1 MFESLGEKFDG
12 LWRKLQ
18 GQGRVSERNI
28 EEALRDVR
36 LALLEADVNVGVVR
50 DFVEAVKKDALGQE
64 VLRSLTPEQHFIRL
78 IHRELQRLLG
88 EKPTTI
94 ELGGAT
100 PVVVMM
106 VGLNGA
112 GKTTTTA
119 KLALHLR
126 DQRGRRPYLVPADVY
141 RPAAIEQLQT
151 LGQKIDVPVHAVS
164 PGTDPVGIARS
175 SVAAARMQGADTVLI
190 DTAGRQTVDDELMGE
205 LERMRAAVEPRQILL
220 VADAMTGQDAVA
232 TAQGFLA
239 RLPLSGVILTKIE
252 GDARGGAAL
261 SLRAVTG
268 KPIVFAG
275 TGEKLDALEAF
286 HPDRIASRILGMG
299 DMLSLIERAE
309 KAYDKSQAEALQ
321 KKLKKN
327 EFDLEDFR
335 DQLRTVRKM
344 GSVTELLGMIP
355 GVKKL
360 FRGADLGDAEGELKR
375 VEAIIDS
382 MTREERRNIH
392 ILNANRRKRIAAG
405 SGTSVSEVNKLLKQ
419 FTQTK
424 KVLKKLG
431 SGQMMQGG
439 IPAGF
444 GRERGKTSAW

>member
-1 MFESLGEKFDG
+1 MFESLGEKFEG

-18 GQGRVSERNI
+18 GQGRISERNI
-28 EEALRDVR
+28 EDALRDVR

-50 DFVEAVKKDALGQE
+50 DFVEAVRKDALGQE
-64 VLRSLTPEQHFIRL
+64 VLRSLSPEQHFIKL
-78 IHRELQRLLG
+78 VHRELQRLLG
-88 EKPTTI
+88 EKPTPLD
-94 ELGGAT
+94 LGGPS
-100 PVVVMM
+100 PVVVML
-106 VGLNGA
+106 VGLNGS
-112 GKTTTTA
+112 GKTTTAA
-119 KLALHLR
+119 KLARHLR
-126 DQRGRRPYLVPADVY
+126 DERGRRPYLVPADVY
-141 RPAAIEQLQT
+141 RPAAIQQLET
-151 LGQKIDVPVHAVS
+151 LGRQIEVPVHAVS
-164 PGTDPVGIARS
+164 PGTDPVSLARS
-175 SVAAARMQGADTVLI
+175 GVAAARAHGADTVLI
-190 DTAGRQTVDDELMGE
+190 DTAGRQTVDDELMSE
-205 LERMRAAVEPRQILL
+205 LERMRAAIEPRQILL

-261 SLRAVTG
+261 SLRSVTG

-275 TGEKLDALEAF
+275 TGEKPDALEAF
-286 HPDRIASRILGMG
+286 HPDRVASRILGMG
-299 DMLSLIERAE
+299 DMLSLIERAG
-309 KAYDKSQAEALQ
+309 KAYDRSQAEALQ

-360 FRGADLGDAEGELKR
+360 FRGADLGGAEDELKR

-392 ILNANRRKRIAAG
+392 ILNANRRKRIASG
-405 SGTSVSEVNKLLKQ
+405 SGTSVSEVNRLLKQ

-431 SGQMMQGG
+431 SGPMMQGLPPG
-439 IPAGF
+439 L
-444 GRERGKTSAW
+444 GR

>member
-18 GQGRVSERNI
+18 GQGKISEKNI
-28 EEALRDVR
+28 EDALRDVR
-36 LALLEADVNVGVVR
+36 LALLEADVNVAVVR

-64 VLRSLTPEQHFIRL
+64 VLRSLTPEQHFIKL
-78 IHRELQRLLG
+78 VHRELQRLLG
-88 EKPTTI
+88 SQPTTLD
-94 ELGGAT
+94 LGGAS
-100 PVVVMM
+100 PVVIMM

-112 GKTTTTA
+112 GKTTSTG
-119 KLALHLR
+119 KLARWLR
-126 DQRGRRPYLVPADVY
+126 DERGRRPYLVPADVY
-141 RPAAIEQLQT
+141 RPAAIEQLRT
-151 LGQKIDVPVHAVS
+151 LATQLGIPVHPS
-164 PGTDPVGIARS
+164 TPGSDPVSIARGA
-175 SVAAARMQGADTVLI
+175 VAAARAQGADVVLI
-190 DTAGRQTVDDELMGE
+190 DTAGRQTVDEELMGE
-205 LERMRAAVEPRQILL
+205 LERIRAAVEPRQILL

-232 TAQGFLA
+232 TAQGFGK
-239 RLPLSGVILTKIE
+239 RLPLTGIVLTKIE

-261 SLRAVTG
+261 SLRSVTG
-268 KPIVFAG
+268 KPIIFAG

-299 DMLSLIERAE
+299 DMMSLIERAE
-309 KAYDKSQAEALQ
+309 KAYDKTQAEALS

-335 DQLRTVRKM
+335 DQLRAVKKM
-344 GSVTELLGMIP
+344 GSVAELLGMIP
-355 GVKKL
+355 GVKKM
-360 FRGADLGDAEGELKR
+360 FKGADLGGADQELKR

-405 SGTSVSEVNKLLKQ
+405 SGTSVSEVNRLLKQ

-431 SGQMMQGG
+431 SGPGMPGLPPGML
-439 IPAGF
+439 P
-444 GRERGKTSAW
+444 R

>member
-1 MFESLGEKFDG
+1 MFESLGEKFDS

-18 GQGRVSERNI
+18 GQGRISERNI
-28 EEALRDVR
+28 EDALRDLR

-50 DFVEAVKKDALGQE
+50 DFVDAVKKDALGQE
-64 VLRSLTPEQHFIRL
+64 VLRSLSPEQHFIKL
-78 IHRELQRLLG
+78 VHRELQRLLG
-88 EKPTTI
+88 EKPTALD
-94 ELGGAT
+94 LGGPS
-100 PVVVMM
+100 PVVVML
-106 VGLNGA
+106 VGLNGG
-112 GKTTTTA
+112 GKTTTAA
-119 KLALHLR
+119 KLARHLR
-126 DQRGRRPYLVPADVY
+126 DERGRHPYLVPADVY
-141 RPAAIEQLQT
+141 RPAAIRQLET
-151 LGQKIDVPVHAVS
+151 LGRQIEVPVHAAS
-164 PGTDPVGIARS
+164 PGTDPLSLARS
-175 SVAAARMQGADTVLI
+175 GVAAARAHGADTVLI
-190 DTAGRQTVDDELMGE
+190 DTAGRQTVDDELMSE

-261 SLRAVTG
+261 SLRSVTG

-309 KAYDKSQAEALQ
+309 KAYDRAQAQTLQ
-321 KKLKKN
+321 KKLRKN

-335 DQLRTVRKM
+335 DQLRAVRKM

-360 FRGADLGDAEGELKR
+360 FRGADLGGAEDELRR

-382 MTREERRNIH
+382 MTKEERRNSH
-392 ILNANRRKRIAAG
+392 ILNANRRKRIAMG
-405 SGTSVSEVNKLLKQ
+405 SGTSVSEVNRLLKQ
-419 FTQTK
+419 FIQTK

-431 SGQMMQGG
+431 SGPMMQGLPSG
-439 IPAGF
+439 L
-444 GRERGKTSAW
+444 GR

>member
-1 MFESLGEKFDG
+1 MFESLGEKFDS
-12 LWRKLQ
+12 LLRKLQ
-18 GQGRVSERNI
+18 GHGKITERNI
-28 EEALRDVR
+28 EDALRDVR

-50 DFVEAVKKDALGQE
+50 DFVDAVKRDALGEE
-64 VLRSLTPEQHFIRL
+64 VLRSLTPEQHFIKL
-78 IHRELQRLLG
+78 VHRELVRALG
-88 EKPTTI
+88 ETPATLD
-94 ELGGAT
+94 LGGPP

-119 KLALHLR
+119 KLARWL
-126 DQRGRRPYLVPADVY
+126 QMERGRTPYLVSVDVY
-141 RPAAIEQLQT
+141 RPAAMAQLAT
-151 LGQKIDVPVHAVS
+151 LGGQLGVAVHPAGS
-164 PGTDPVGIARS
+164 GDPVAIARDA
-175 SVAAARMQGADTVLI
+175 VASARIAGADTVLV
-190 DTAGRQTVDDELMGE
+190 DTAGRQTVDDELMRE
-205 LERMRAAVEPRQILL
+205 LERLVGAVKPQQVLL

-232 TAQGFLA
+232 TAKGFA
-239 RLPLSGVILTKIE
+239 GRLPVSGVVLTKIE

-275 TGEKLDALEAF
+275 TGEKLDALEPF
-286 HPDRIASRILGMG
+286 FPDRIASRILGMG

-309 KAYDKSQAEALQ
+309 KAYDRASAEDVAR
-321 KKLKKN
+321 KLRKN

-335 DQLRTVRKM
+335 DQLRTVKKM
-344 GSVTELLGMIP
+344 GSVTELIGMIP

-360 FRGADLGDAEGELKR
+360 LKGADLAGADDELKR

-382 MTREERRNIH
+382 MTRQERRNVQ
-392 ILNANRRKRIAAG
+392 ILNASRRKRIASG
-405 SGTSVSEVNKLLKQ
+405 SGTSVAEVNRLIKQ

-431 SGQMMQGG
+431 SGPMMGG
-439 IPAGF
+439 FSGF
-444 GRERGKTSAW
+444 PGMPR

>member
-18 GQGRVSERNI
+18 GQGRISERNI
-28 EEALRDVR
+28 EDALRDVR

-50 DFVEAVKKDALGQE
+50 DFVDAVKKDALGQE
-64 VLRSLTPEQHFIRL
+64 VLRSLSPEQHFIKL
-78 IHRELQRLLG
+78 VHRELQRLLG
-88 EKPTTI
+88 EKPTTLD
-94 ELGGAT
+94 LGGPS
-100 PVVVMM
+100 PVVVML
-106 VGLNGA
+106 VGLNGS
-112 GKTTTTA
+112 GKTTTAA
-119 KLALHLR
+119 KLARHLR
-126 DQRGRRPYLVPADVY
+126 DERGRHPYLVPADVY
-141 RPAAIEQLQT
+141 RPAAIQQLET
-151 LGQKIDVPVHAVS
+151 LGRQIDVPVHAAS
-164 PGTDPVGIARS
+164 PGTDPVSLARS
-175 SVAAARMQGADTVLI
+175 GVAAARAHGADTVLI
-190 DTAGRQTVDDELMGE
+190 DTAGRQTVDDELMSE
-205 LERMRAAVEPRQILL
+205 LERMRTAVEPRQILL

-261 SLRAVTG
+261 SLRSVTG

-275 TGEKLDALEAF
+275 TGEKPDALEAF

-309 KAYDKSQAEALQ
+309 KAYDRSQAATLQ

-335 DQLRTVRKM
+335 DQLRAVRKM

-360 FRGADLGDAEGELKR
+360 FRGADLGGAEDELKR

-382 MTREERRNIH
+382 MTKEERRNIH
-392 ILNANRRKRIAAG
+392 ILNANRRKRIASG
-405 SGTSVSEVNKLLKQ
+405 SGTSVSEVNRLLKQ

-431 SGQMMQGG
+431 SGPMMQGLPPG
-439 IPAGF
+439 L
-444 GRERGKTSAW
+444 GR